1 MLGEI
6 FEARGNKY
14 VFEKITNLWGDNEIA
29 LLENGEI
36 IGYLNKNFRVNEA
49 IERIKFDDRFIRDG
63 VIE

>member
-1 MLGEI
+1 MLGLL

-36 IGYLNKNFRVNEA
+36 IGYLNKGFKVDEA
-49 IERIKFDDRFIRDG
+49 IERIKFDDRFKREG
-63 VIE
+63 VID

>member
-6 FEARGNKY
+6 FEARSNKY
-14 VFEKITNLWGDNEIA
+14 VFEKITKLWGDNEIA